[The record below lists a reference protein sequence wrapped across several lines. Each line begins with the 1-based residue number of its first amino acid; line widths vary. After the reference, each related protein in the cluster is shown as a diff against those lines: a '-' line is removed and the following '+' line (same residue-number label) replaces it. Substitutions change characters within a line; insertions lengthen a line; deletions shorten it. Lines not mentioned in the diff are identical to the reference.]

1 MYECLSYGPAGGC
14 QGSDRIARPSRGR
27 RLSGTGG
34 AALTSST
41 PDALWGAPANRVLR
55 PTAIAAAGLSR
66 RPLLDRCSL
75 SVPVG
80 MRLLIVG
87 DPETSAS
94 MLLRVLAGL
103 SRPTAGR
110 VEIAGLRDP
119 SSDGWGTRM
128 AYLGP
133 QPGIHGWMTPREAL
147 VLAGRLLDLPDA
159 EAARRID
166 RAIAW
171 ARIPASMVIRPVR
184 RGGPPLAQRVGL
196 AAALVADP
204 EVLLLDEPLRAL
216 ESHERARL
224 LRLPARRRTVV
235 LASRYPASEVG
246 LASHVALLRDG
257 RVAML
262 ARVADL
268 EAAGLPLSMRGIV
281 SLAELPQSTAGVAI
295 GHPAAAR
302 GT

>member
-1 MYECLSYGPAGGC
+1 
-14 QGSDRIARPSRGR
+14 
-27 RLSGTGG
+27 
-34 AALTSST
+34 
-41 PDALWGAPANRVLR
+41 
-55 PTAIAAAGLSR
+55 
-66 RPLLDRCSL
+66 
-75 SVPVG
+75 

-119 SSDGWGTRM
+119 SNDGWGTRM

-171 ARIPASMVIRPVR
+171 VRIPTSMVNRPVR

-224 LRLPARRRTVV
+224 LRLPGRRRTIV
-235 LASRYPASEVG
+235 LASHYPASEVG
-246 LASHVALLRDG
+246 LAGHVALLREG

-281 SLAELPQSTAGVAI
+281 SLAELRPSAAGVAI